1 MLGKEGLVVFC
12 RCCGVQGWPE
22 RCGWWRTPSC
32 AAVKP
37 EYPAA
42 AAHCWLRHWSDRPR
56 SPATGWCRLW
66 SPQGLSSCLVPKQRI
81 QNKDT
86 TSIKD
91 IVCTTMKSL
100 SSVTRPHAIQKRFD
114 FLSFTEHKSILKN
127 VGNHWLPLYGQET
140 DSNHPGNHLFRLLP
154 SGRRYRSLMAKT
166 ERLRK
171 SFFPQAIRLL
181 NTNSVP

>member
-56 SPATGWCRLW
+56 SPGTGWCRLW

-100 SSVTRPHAIQKRFD
+100 SSVTQLSAVWFSLFYRTQSLTSTVWTRNIYKYMILCSTRKRCSFLRCLWKIDSTTRND
-114 FLSFTEHKSILKN
+114 FPN
-127 VGNHWLPLYGQET
+127 
-140 DSNHPGNHLFRLLP
+140 
-154 SGRRYRSLMAKT
+154 
-166 ERLRK
+166 
-171 SFFPQAIRLL
+171 
-181 NTNSVP
+181 

>member
-12 RCCGVQGWPE
+12 WCCGAQGWPE

-86 TSIKD
+86 TSFKD
-91 IVCTTMKSL
+91 IVCTTMKIL
-100 SSVTRPHAIQKRFD
+100 SSVTQLSGLIFSLLQNTIIDFHCMDKKHIQIYDFMFHQKKMFLPKVLVENRFN
-114 FLSFTEHKSILKN
+114 HKKWFPKLK
-127 VGNHWLPLYGQET
+127 
-140 DSNHPGNHLFRLLP
+140 LLC
-154 SGRRYRSLMAKT
+154 
-166 ERLRK
+166 
-171 SFFPQAIRLL
+171 LL
-181 NTNSVP
+181 WMMM

>member
-12 RCCGVQGWPE
+12 WCCGVQGWPE

-91 IVCTTMKSL
+91 IVCTTMKIL
-100 SSVTRPHAIQKRFD
+100 SSVTHPHAIQSGLIFSLLQNTKVFWR
-114 FLSFTEHKSILKN
+114 IL
-127 VGNHWLPLYGQET
+127 VIIPLYGQET
-140 DSNHPGNHLFRLLP
+140 YTNILFYVPPEKDVP
-154 SGRRYRSLMAKT
+154 S
-166 ERLRK
+166 
-171 SFFPQAIRLL
+171 
-181 NTNSVP
+181 